1 MSRLTRKYIRAL
13 IYEELSRGRS
23 LLTEEEED
31 EGTDIFG
38 GGDEEEGGDEE
49 AAEGEDEGGEAEGG
63 DESAEEGSDEG
74 EEGAEEAGEEA
85 EDSEDAS
92 EATGPSDSGVDVEIN
107 AVMAEF
113 EQEALDAA
121 AAQNESKNLSLKIL
135 LEEEGAEEIPID
147 MDNFA
152 GNVARLISNYHNL
165 IDMEMVIF
173 NKAKSFLEDKYGK
186 ETVDE
191 LETILSS
198 RYDIEIESTYDPE
211 KEETPEYATGAMN
224 AQA

>member
-1 MSRLTRKYIRAL
+1 MSRLTRKYLREL

-23 LLTEEEED
+23 LILEEEEETD
-31 EGTDIFG
+31 DIFG
-38 GGDEEEGGDEE
+38 GDDEEDAGGDEEEAGGDE
-49 AAEGEDEGGEAEGG
+49 GEDAPAE
-63 DESAEEGSDEG
+63 DEEGSGED
-74 EEGAEEAGEEA
+74 EEGAEDDEEKD
-85 EDSEDAS
+85 EDKEDTSA
-92 EATGPSDSGVDVEIN
+92 ATGPSDSGIDVEIN

-113 EQEALDAA
+113 EQEALDTA
-121 AAQNESKNLSLKIL
+121 AAQNESKSLSIKIL
-135 LEEEGAEEIPID
+135 LKEEGEATETPID

-152 GNVARLISNYHNL
+152 SNVARLISNYHNL

-173 NKAKSFLEDKYGK
+173 NKAKSFLEDKYGP

-211 KEETPEYATGAMN
+211 KETSEEFAAGAMN
-224 AQA
+224 AE